1 MSVLEDNLH
10 ENTNFT
16 KKRLKIKKKFYF
28 TEMIY
33 EFPTCG
39 FLHGT
44 ALLESLFLINSFF
57 AYGFEFAKVFEF
69 NVEKQLSMAPT
80 IE

>member
-1 MSVLEDNLH
+1 
-10 ENTNFT
+10 
-16 KKRLKIKKKFYF
+16 
-28 TEMIY
+28 MIY

-44 ALLESLFLINSFF
+44 ALLEPFFLIHSFF

-69 NVEKQLSMAPT
+69 NVEKQLSMGPT